1 MIQIRTQKIIQA
13 PRWKVLRLIVA
24 VRNFPR
30 YMPNVKHCDVL
41 EKHRRGALT
50 AWEVEVDR
58 MTFKWKQKDALD
70 LANFTVHFELVGGD
84 LEHFK
89 GSWSLRELENG
100 DTEVTVDAA
109 VKIGIPMLEEVIG
122 AVIAE
127 KLKKNFDLMLE
138 AMSDRLT
145 LMRYKNI
152 RNREISKIKGFAV
165 IGHPYNLQ
173 HLIRYFKYFKP
184 DFELPSQEFL
194 MKVFE
199 LAPAYRA
206 KTIENF
212 RSPSGRTAQGYFIMC
227 PIIPVALILSPDR
240 VIEKVIQACK
250 VAEQLGAGIATLGGF
265 TSIAGEQFG
274 RDLTTQV
281 HIPITTGNTFTVA
294 MVIEGIEKAAKL
306 MGIDLERAHVTVIGG
321 TGDIGGACARIL
333 AERVEEMTITSRS
346 EKNLSEAERV
356 LSYCGKAQIKT
367 NRDNNEA
374 VRDADIV
381 IAAASS
387 TSSIVDIHCIKSGAI
402 VCDVGYPK
410 NISYTSCDR
419 EDILIFS
426 GGTCAIPSEFD
437 TGFDIGLPS
446 SRVLYGCFAEAIL
459 LELEERYENFS
470 WGKGNITPERVNLIR
485 DIGRKHGFGVAPFFW
500 GSRMVA
506 DGEIELILKARDS
519 FLAQTKHPI
528 L

>member
-1 MIQIRTQKIIQA
+1 MIQIRTQKVIQA
-13 PRWKVLRLIVA
+13 PRWKVLRLITSVKD
-24 VRNFPR
+24 FPR
-30 YMPNVKHCDVL
+30 YMPNVKQCTVL
-41 EKHRRGALT
+41 EKKSRGALT
-50 AWEVEVDR
+50 SWEVEVDK
-58 MTFKWKQKDALD
+58 MAFKWKQNDELD
-70 LANFTVHFELVGGD
+70 IPNFTVRFELVSGD

-89 GSWSLRELENG
+89 GQWVLREHESG
-100 DTEVTVDAA
+100 GTEVTVEAA
-109 VKIGIPMLEEVIG
+109 VKMGIPMLEEVIG
-122 AVIAE
+122 KVISE
-127 KLKKNFDLMLE
+127 KLRKNFDLMLD
-138 AMSDRLT
+138 AMGDRLT

-152 RNREISKIKGFAV
+152 RNRNLSRIKGFAV

-206 KTIENF
+206 QTLEHFKSIT
-212 RSPSGRTAQGYFIMC
+212 GREVHGYFIMC

-250 VAEQLGAGIATLGGF
+250 VAEQLGAGIATLGGV

-274 RDLTTQV
+274 RMLTTQV
-281 HIPITTGNTFTVA
+281 HVPITTGNTFTVA
-294 MVIEGIEKAAKL
+294 MVIEGIEKAARL
-306 MGIDLERAHVTVIGG
+306 MGLDLAKAHVTVIGG
-321 TGDIGGACARIL
+321 TGDIGSACARIL
-333 AERVEEMTITSRS
+333 AERVEEITITSRS

-356 LSYCGKAQIKT
+356 LSYYGKAQIRT

-374 VRDADIV
+374 VKNADVV

-387 TSSIVDIHCIKSGAI
+387 TSSIVDIQCIKPGAI

-410 NISYTSCDR
+410 NISYTTCDR
-419 EDILIFS
+419 SDILIFS
-426 GGTCAIPSEFD
+426 GGTCSLPSEFD

-446 SRVLYGCFAEAIL
+446 SKVLYGCFAEAIL

-470 WGKGNITPERVNLIR
+470 WGKGNITPDRVTLIR
-485 DIGRKHGFGVAPFFW
+485 DIGKKHGFEVAPFFW
-500 GSRMVA
+500 GNKLVPDS
-506 DGEIELILKARDS
+506 EIENILKAKNAGIRS
-519 FLAQTKHPI
+519 S
-528 L
+528 